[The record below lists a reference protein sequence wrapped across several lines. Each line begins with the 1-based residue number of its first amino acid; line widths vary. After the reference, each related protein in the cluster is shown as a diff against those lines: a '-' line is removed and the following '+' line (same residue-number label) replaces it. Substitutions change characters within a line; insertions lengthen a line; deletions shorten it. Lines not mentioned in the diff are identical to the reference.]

1 MLYAICYMKIL
12 TRIKKKK
19 INKHKQKNAQIPVG
33 FTLIELLVALAVF
46 TIACSIIAGIF
57 VSIVNSQR
65 KIVGLANVQAS
76 ASFILESIAKE
87 IRMSVINSS
96 LSTDSPISTLIA
108 TNSRGEN
115 VTYEF
120 VSANKNLTRK
130 VDSNPS
136 QAVNPDDIS
145 LTGSFYIQKTS
156 FPVRTKVTIFLR
168 AESKGIKSTQK
179 AAMDLETSVTPRGPQ
194 E

>member
-1 MLYAICYMKIL
+1 MKIL